1 MSSITMSLSFGLN
14 AKSKAPASPSKPKRR
29 PVAMNVLGDDSDDDA
44 PAAAAPKSNVFEEE
58 LTEFDSSKPS
68 RQSAPVPAPKK
79 APSKLKPGSVPTKP
93 PTRKPQGRDPDE
105 YGDLSAQRE
114 SAAYAA
120 KATEL
125 DSTIYDYDS
134 FHSAATHA
142 ASARKAAA
150 KQESVAQGP
159 KYMNALLTAA
169 AQRKQDQ
176 QVAREKF
183 LQKERENEGEEFADK
198 ESFVTGAYKAQQEE
212 NQRLREEEEK
222 KAAEEEERKRKMGG
236 GMQGF
241 YRNVMADSDRR
252 HQEAMEAAAEMEKR
266 KLAGDNIAEDPET
279 KEEKDKIAEMAAKGV
294 NVTLND
300 EGQVADKRQLL
311 SAGLNVL
318 ASPAPPPKPSA
329 AIQKQDDTSQWNKRR
344 DNGVRERQTRMM
356 EQQLE
361 ESRKRA
367 LEQDKEE
374 QERLEKA
381 SKSKKTDTDISSA
394 RERFLARKREKEEA
408 AKKKAG

>member
-1 MSSITMSLSFGLN
+1 MSLSFGLN
-14 AKSKAPASPSKPKRR
+14 TKSKAPASPPKPKRR
-29 PVAMNVLGDDSDDDA
+29 PVATNVLDDDSDDDT
-44 PAAAAPKSNVFEEE
+44 PATAAPEANVFEEE
-58 LTEFDSSKPS
+58 LTEFNASKPS
-68 RQSAPVPAPKK
+68 RPAPPPTKK
-79 APSKLKPGSVPTKP
+79 PSNKLKSTSVPGKP
-93 PTRKPQGRDPDE
+93 PTRKPPAGNLDDFS
-105 YGDLSAQRE
+105 DLSAQRE

-125 DSTIYDYDS
+125 DPTIYDYDS
-134 FHSAATHA
+134 FHSAATSA
-142 ASARKAAA
+142 ASVRKAAA
-150 KQESVAQGP
+150 KQDTANQGP

-198 ESFVTGAYKAQQEE
+198 ETFVTGAYKAQQEE

-222 KAAEEEERKRKMGG
+222 KAAVEDGRKRKMGG

-252 HQEAMEAAAEMEKR
+252 HQEALEAAAEMEKR
-266 KLAGDNIAEDPET
+266 KLAGDDIADDPDT
-279 KEEKDKIAEMAAKGV
+279 KQEKDRVAELAAKGV
-294 NVTLND
+294 NITLND

-311 SAGLNVL
+311 TAGLNVL
-318 ASPAPPPKPSA
+318 ASPAAPPKPSA
-329 AIQKQDDTSQWNKRR
+329 AIQRQDDTAQWNKKR

-367 LEQDKEE
+367 LEADKEE

-381 SKSKKTDTDISSA
+381 SKTKKTNTDISSA

-408 AKKKAG
+408 AKKNAT

>member
-1 MSSITMSLSFGLN
+1 MSLSFGLN
-14 AKSKAPASPSKPKRR
+14 TKAKASASPPKSKRR
-29 PVAMNVLGDDSDDDA
+29 PVATNVLGDDSDDDT
-44 PAAAAPKSNVFEEE
+44 PAAAVPKATVFEEE
-58 LTEFDSSKPS
+58 LTEFNASKPS
-68 RQSAPVPAPKK
+68 RPSAQPPPTKKPLNKPESTSAP
-79 APSKLKPGSVPTKP
+79 GKP
-93 PTRKPQGRDPDE
+93 PTRKPQAGNLDE
-105 YGDLSAQRE
+105 FSDLSAQRE

-120 KATEL
+120 QATEL
-125 DSTIYDYDS
+125 DPTIYDYDS
-134 FHSAATHA
+134 FHSAATSA
-142 ASARKAAA
+142 ASVRKAAA
-150 KQESVAQGP
+150 KQQSVNQGP

-198 ESFVTGAYKAQQEE
+198 ETFVTGAYKAQQEE

-222 KAAEEEERKRKMGG
+222 KAAVEEERKRKMGG

-252 HQEAMEAAAEMEKR
+252 HQEALEAAAEMEKR
-266 KLAGDNIAEDPET
+266 KLAGDDIADDPDT
-279 KEEKDKIAEMAAKGV
+279 KQEKDRVAELAAKGV
-294 NVTLND
+294 NITLND

-311 SAGLNVL
+311 TAGLNIL
-318 ASPAPPPKPSA
+318 ASPAAPPKPSA
-329 AIQKQDDTSQWNKRR
+329 TAQKQDDSAQWNKKR

-367 LEQDKEE
+367 LEADKEE

-408 AKKKAG
+408 AKKKVA

>member
-1 MSSITMSLSFGLN
+1 MSLSFGLN
-14 AKSKAPASPSKPKRR
+14 TKAKAPASPPKPKRR
-29 PVAMNVLGDDSDDDA
+29 PVATNVLGDDSDDDT
-44 PAAAAPKSNVFEEE
+44 PEAAVPKANEFEEE
-58 LTEFDSSKPS
+58 LTEFNASKPS
-68 RQSAPVPAPKK
+68 RPSAQAAPPTKKPLNKLKSTSAP
-79 APSKLKPGSVPTKP
+79 GKP
-93 PTRKPQGRDPDE
+93 PTRKPPVGNLDE
-105 YGDLSAQRE
+105 FSDLSAQRE
-114 SAAYAA
+114 SAAHAA
-120 KATEL
+120 QATEL
-125 DSTIYDYDS
+125 DPTIYDYDS
-134 FHSAATHA
+134 FHSAATSA
-142 ASARKAAA
+142 ASVRKAAA
-150 KQESVAQGP
+150 KQESVNQGP

-198 ESFVTGAYKAQQEE
+198 ETFVTGAYKAQQEE

-222 KAAEEEERKRKMGG
+222 KAAVEEERKRKMGG

-252 HQEAMEAAAEMEKR
+252 HQEALEAAAEMEKR
-266 KLAGDNIAEDPET
+266 KLAGDDIADDPDT
-279 KEEKDKIAEMAAKGV
+279 KQEKDRVAELAAKGV
-294 NVTLND
+294 NITLND

-311 SAGLNVL
+311 TAGLNVL
-318 ASPAPPPKPSA
+318 ASPAAPPKPSA
-329 AIQKQDDTSQWNKRR
+329 AIQKQDDSAQWNKKR

-367 LEQDKEE
+367 LEADKEE

-381 SKSKKTDTDISSA
+381 SKSKKTATDISSA

-408 AKKKAG
+408 AKKKAA

>member
-1 MSSITMSLSFGLN
+1 MSLSFGLN
-14 AKSKAPASPSKPKRR
+14 TKSKAPVSPPKPKRR
-29 PVAMNVLGDDSDDDA
+29 PVAMDVLGDDSDDDT
-44 PAAAAPKSNVFEEE
+44 PVAAASKSNVFEEE
-58 LTEFDSSKPS
+58 LTELDASKPS
-68 RQSAPVPAPKK
+68 RPSVPAPAPKK
-79 APSKLKPGSVPTKP
+79 KPLSRPKPGSVPTKP
-93 PTRKPQGRDPDE
+93 PTRKPQGVDPSE
-105 YGDLSAQRE
+105 YSDLSAQRE

-120 KATEL
+120 QATEL
-125 DSTIYDYDS
+125 DPTIYDYDS
-134 FHSAATHA
+134 FHSAATSA

-150 KQESVAQGP
+150 KQETMNQGP

-241 YRNVMADSDRR
+241 YRNVMADSERR
-252 HQEAMEAAAEMEKR
+252 HQEALEAAAEMEKR
-266 KLAGDNIAEDPET
+266 KLAGDDIADDQET
-279 KEEKDKIAEMAAKGV
+279 KQEKDRVAELAAKGI
-294 NVTLND
+294 NITLND

-311 SAGLNVL
+311 TAGLNVL
-318 ASPAPPPKPSA
+318 ASPAAPTKPSA
-329 AIQKQDDTSQWNKRR
+329 TIQKQDDSAHWSRKR
-344 DNGVRERQTRMM
+344 DSGARERQTRMM

-367 LEQDKEE
+367 LEADKEE

-381 SKSKKTDTDISSA
+381 SKSKKTESDISSA

-408 AKKKAG
+408 AKKTAA

>member
-1 MSSITMSLSFGLN
+1 MSLSFGLN
-14 AKSKAPASPSKPKRR
+14 TKPKAKASPPKPKRR
-29 PVAMNVLGDDSDDDA
+29 PVAMDVLGDDSDDDT
-44 PAAAAPKSNVFEEE
+44 PAAAPKTSVFEEE

-68 RQSAPVPAPKK
+68 RPSAPAPPPTRK
-79 APSKLKPGSVPTKP
+79 PLNKLKSTSAPTKP
-93 PTRKPQGRDPDE
+93 PTRKPPTGNLDE
-105 YGDLSAQRE
+105 FSDLSAQRE

-125 DSTIYDYDS
+125 DPTIYDYDS
-134 FHSAATHA
+134 FHSAATSA
-142 ASARKAAA
+142 ASVRKAAA
-150 KQESVAQGP
+150 KQDTANRGP
-159 KYMNALLTAA
+159 KYMDALLTAA

-198 ESFVTGAYKAQQEE
+198 ETFVTGAYKAQQEE

-222 KAAEEEERKRKMGG
+222 KAALEEERKRKMGG

-252 HQEAMEAAAEMEKR
+252 HQEALEATAEMEKR
-266 KLAGDNIAEDPET
+266 KLAGDDIVDDPDM
-279 KEEKDKIAEMAAKGV
+279 KQEKDRVAELAAKGV
-294 NVTLND
+294 NIALND

-311 SAGLNVL
+311 TAGLNVL
-318 ASPAPPPKPSA
+318 ASPAAPPKPSA
-329 AIQKQDDTSQWNKRR
+329 TIQKQDDSAQWNKKR

-356 EQQLE
+356 ELQLE

-367 LEQDKEE
+367 LEADQEE

-381 SKSKKTDTDISSA
+381 SKSKKSDTDISSA

-408 AKKKAG
+408 AKKKAA

>member
-1 MSSITMSLSFGLN
+1 MSLSFGLN
-14 AKSKAPASPSKPKRR
+14 TKSKAPASPPKPKRR
-29 PVAMNVLGDDSDDDA
+29 PAAMDVLGDDSDDDA
-44 PAAAAPKSNVFEEE
+44 PAAAAPNPNVFEEE
-58 LTEFDSSKPS
+58 LTEFDASKPS
-68 RQSAPVPAPKK
+68 RPSAAAPPKK
-79 APSKLKPGSVPTKP
+79 KPLNKLKPGSIPTKP
-93 PTRKPQGRDPDE
+93 PTRKPQGLNPDE
-105 YGDLSAQRE
+105 YSDLSAQRE

-120 KATEL
+120 QATEL
-125 DSTIYDYDS
+125 DPTIYDYDS
-134 FHSAATHA
+134 FHSAATSA

-150 KQESVAQGP
+150 KQDTVNQGP

-241 YRNVMADSDRR
+241 YRNVMADSERR
-252 HQEAMEAAAEMEKR
+252 HQEALEAAAEMEKR
-266 KLAGDNIAEDPET
+266 KLAGDDIADDPDT
-279 KEEKDKIAEMAAKGV
+279 RQEKDRVAELAAKGV

-311 SAGLNVL
+311 TAGLNVL
-318 ASPAPPPKPSA
+318 ASPTAPTKPSA
-329 AIQKQDDTSQWNKRR
+329 TIQKQDDSAQWNRKR
-344 DNGVRERQTRMM
+344 DSGARERQTRMM

-367 LEQDKEE
+367 FEADKEE

-381 SKSKKTDTDISSA
+381 SKSKKTESDISSA

-408 AKKKAG
+408 AKKAALI

>member
-1 MSSITMSLSFGLN
+1 MSLSFGLN
-14 AKSKAPASPSKPKRR
+14 TKSKAPASPPKPKRR
-29 PVAMNVLGDDSDDDA
+29 PVAMDVLGDDSDDDD
-44 PAAAAPKSNVFEEE
+44 
-58 LTEFDSSKPS
+58 T
-68 RQSAPVPAPKK
+68 PAPLPTKK
-79 APSKLKPGSVPTKP
+79 PLNKLKSTSVPSKP
-93 PTRKPQGRDPDE
+93 PTRKPQAVNTDE
-105 YGDLSAQRE
+105 YSDLSAQRE

-125 DSTIYDYDS
+125 DPTIYDYDS
-134 FHSAATHA
+134 FHSAATSA

-150 KQESVAQGP
+150 KQEDVNRGP

-198 ESFVTGAYKAQQEE
+198 ETFVTGAYKAQQEE
-212 NQRLREEEEK
+212 NQRLRQEEEK
-222 KAAEEEERKRKMGG
+222 KAALEEERKRKMGG

-252 HQEAMEAAAEMEKR
+252 HQEALEAAAEMEKR
-266 KLAGDNIAEDPET
+266 KLAGDNIADDPDT
-279 KEEKDKIAEMAAKGV
+279 KQEKDRVAELAAKGV
-294 NVTLND
+294 KIALND

-311 SAGLNVL
+311 TAGLNVL
-318 ASPAPPPKPSA
+318 ASPAAPPKPSA
-329 AIQKQDDTSQWNKRR
+329 TIQKQDDSAQWNKRR

-367 LEQDKEE
+367 LEADKEE
-374 QERLEKA
+374 QDRLEQA
-381 SKSKKTDTDISSA
+381 SKSRKTDTDISSA

-408 AKKKAG
+408 AKKKAA